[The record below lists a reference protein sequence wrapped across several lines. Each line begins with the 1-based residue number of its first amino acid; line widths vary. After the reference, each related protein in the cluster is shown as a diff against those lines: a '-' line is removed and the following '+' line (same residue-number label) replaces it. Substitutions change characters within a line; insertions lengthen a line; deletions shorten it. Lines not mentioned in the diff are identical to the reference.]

1 MVGAPPRDATSG
13 HGEAINSALMS
24 VVVVVEV
31 GGVGP
36 AEELRGEG
44 G

>member
-1 MVGAPPRDATSG
+1 MVGAAPRDVPSG

-24 VVVVVEV
+24 VVVVVV
-31 GGVGP
+31 GGWTSRGA
-36 AEELRGEG
+36 AEGEG

>member
-24 VVVVVEV
+24 VVVEV